1 MRIRPIDQTER
12 AQVQKYLMLDE
23 ALLYS
28 LIPPYLPEH
37 RGTAFAP
44 KGQVAAGRKKVDE
57 IRGKLHEKICGEWQL
72 CDKIEDAA
80 FKDAVNLVVV
90 VGDAIS
96 AVTVGIPPVLVASLL
111 VKIGL
116 RKFCGCTQQA
126 A

>member
-1 MRIRPIDQTER
+1 MN
-12 AQVQKYLMLDE
+12 Y
-23 ALLYS
+23 
-28 LIPPYLPEH
+28 
-37 RGTAFAP
+37 G
-44 KGQVAAGRKKVDE
+44 
-57 IRGKLHEKICGEWQL
+57 GKLHEKICGEWRL
-72 CDKIEDAA
+72 CDKIEDVVH